1 MSSYDCSKCPGYC
14 CSYPQIGL
22 VKADVARLAKHFCV
36 TFEEAERKYTRSDF
50 GQKWI
55 LRRKKD
61 AHYGKICRFF
71 DGKKRNCSI
80 YDARPKICRS
90 YPNEAHCGYWD
101 FLAWER
107 KHQEDP
113 EYVATTDNSLWP

>member
-22 VKADVARLAKHFCV
+22 VKADVARLAKHFGV

-50 GQKWI
+50 GHKWI

-61 AHYGKICRFF
+61 QHYGKICRFF
-71 DGKKRNCSI
+71 DTKKRNCSI
-80 YDARPKICRS
+80 YHARPKICRT
-90 YPNEAHCGYWD
+90 YPNEAQCGYWD